1 MSKNPRL
8 ALEDIV
14 RSIGWIE
21 NDIKYVD
28 FRAFKRNRMLMQAV
42 ERNIEII
49 SEASRRIPAAL
60 RAKHTHIP
68 WQQIAGIGNI
78 LRHDYDEVVPTI
90 IWKAVRHDLK
100 SLKKAVQQMLAE
112 LSEEA

>member
-49 SEASRRIPAAL
+49 SEASRAPRS
-60 RAKHTHIP
+60 
-68 WQQIAGIGNI
+68 
-78 LRHDYDEVVPTI
+78 EVP
-90 IWKAVRHDLK
+90 
-100 SLKKAVQQMLAE
+100 
-112 LSEEA
+112 